1 MKRLAAFFA
10 LAGSD
15 RRLLMKA
22 ATTLMLVRCAL
33 HLISTERLRAW
44 TGNLRKGSGRKGSGP
59 ADRIIW
65 SVRTATRHVPGAT
78 CLTSALALQR
88 LLSSAGHASQVHIGV
103 ARDAS
108 GFMAHAWLVH
118 DGVVVIGEEEHE
130 RYAHLTAWDA
140 RETFGTSG

>member
-10 LAGSD
+10 LPASD
-15 RRLLMKA
+15 RLLLVWA
-22 ATTLMLVRCAL
+22 VATLVVVRSAL
-33 HLISTERLRAW
+33 HLVSIERLRAW
-44 TGNLRKGSGRKGSGP
+44 TGHLRKQNRP

-65 SVRTATRHVPGAT
+65 SVRAAARHVPGTT
-78 CLTSALALQR
+78 CLGSALALQR
-88 LLSSAGHASQVHIGV
+88 LLSSAGHPSQVHIGV

-140 RETFGTSG
+140 RETLGTSG